1 MKNITL
7 LLFCL
12 TLTLIISVGNTISK
26 IDQDSIV
33 GIWLLDEGQG
43 NTVKDHSVNKND
55 GTIIGAEWT
64 EGKIGRG
71 LEFDGSSRVEI
82 PASESIDDFLDG
94 FTYLLWVKPTG
105 PPPNANTRLI
115 ERDWHNPTIQI
126 GNNNDFYGSI
136 AVNADQNFSN
146 VRGGE
151 WKMGEWSFVAIT
163 YDGTDLKLFVND
175 EFVGENEVGKPDEK
189 LKTEI
194 RFGAWRK
201 PDWDF
206 IGVLD
211 EVGVFN
217 VPLSESDLNSVMK
230 NGLEGAADVSPVRKL
245 ATTWGDV
252 KSIITR

>member
-1 MKNITL
+1 MKRIIL
-7 LLFCL
+7 IAFCF
-12 TLTLIISVGNTISK
+12 TLTLIFSVENTISK
-26 IDQDSIV
+26 IDPDSIV

-43 NTVKDHSVNKND
+43 DTIKDESDNKND
-55 GTIIGAEWT
+55 GTLIGAEWT
-64 EGKIGRG
+64 EGKIGTG
-71 LEFDGSSRVEI
+71 LEFDGTSRVEI

-94 FTYLLWVKPTG
+94 FTYLLWVKPTS

-126 GNNNDFYGSI
+126 GSNDFYGSI
-136 AVNADQNFSN
+136 AVNADQNSSN

-151 WKMGEWSFVAIT
+151 WKMGEWSFVALT

-189 LKTEI
+189 LNTEI
-194 RFGAWRK
+194 RLGAWRN
-201 PDWDF
+201 PNWDF
-206 IGVLD
+206 IGILD

-230 NGLEGAADVSPVRKL
+230 NGLEGAADVSPAKKL
-245 ATTWGDV
+245 ATTWGDLKV
-252 KSIITR
+252 IKIR